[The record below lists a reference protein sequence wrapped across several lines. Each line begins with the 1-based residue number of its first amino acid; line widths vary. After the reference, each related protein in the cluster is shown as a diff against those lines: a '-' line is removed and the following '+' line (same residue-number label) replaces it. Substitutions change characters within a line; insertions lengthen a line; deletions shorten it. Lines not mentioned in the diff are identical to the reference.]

1 MLLEHKEES
10 LLHQR
15 AFSLTILGY
24 HPPHRNQIQS
34 ELKRLYDLHFG
45 RMKQSLVNV
54 SALALTTD
62 FWSDRKNNCFMCLT
76 GHWID
81 KEMNMQSSILH
92 FQTYDDRH
100 LASKI
105 GAEVK
110 VRLRDLGIEEKIS
123 SITTDGG
130 SNVRAAVET
139 VCKFNR
145 LWCVAH
151 RFHLVIC
158 NGLYLWKKFR
168 KNDDDHGMDADV
180 LERGSVIHSNAP
192 NFSNDQSM
200 ETSDQHE
207 SKHSNSS
214 RSLSENFVCSY
225 RR

>member
-1 MLLEHKEES
+1 MT
-10 LLHQR
+10 
-15 AFSLTILGY
+15 FSGY
-24 HPPHRNQIQS
+24 RPPYRNQIQS
-34 ELKRLYDLHFG
+34 ELKRLYDLHFR

-54 SALALTTD
+54 SSLALTTD

-81 KEMNMQSSILH
+81 HEMAMQSSILH

-110 VRLRDLGIEEKIS
+110 VRLRELDIEEKIS

-130 SNVRAAVET
+130 SNVRSAMEN
-139 VCKFNR
+139 VCKFSR

-168 KNDDDHGMDADV
+168 KNDADLEMDADV
-180 LERGSVIHSNAP
+180 SDRGSVLHSNGS
-192 NFSNDQSM
+192 NFSNDQSVKA
-200 ETSDQHE
+200 TDQPE
-207 SKHSNSS
+207 SKHSKSS
-214 RSLSENFVCSY
+214 APLSKNVICSY